1 MGWASVLIYTKMS
14 WFETITDMTHFLGAV
29 VEKVLR
35 GHQDLFSRSA
45 KPRAYPSM
53 TSAYV
58 AGLAMSPGS

>member
-1 MGWASVLIYTKMS
+1 MGWASALIYTKMS

-53 TSAYV
+53 TSA
-58 AGLAMSPGS
+58 